1 MTKININDPTAW
13 QALDWSETVGPKIKS
28 DADVNRARGAWLKR
42 GDPEFSATMQSVA
55 EQRNQDLNYRTKQK
69 QGCQQRD
76 NSYQAEANARPE
88 TKTKIS
94 KSLAGR
100 KKTAEHE
107 AKVAASNRA
116 KPTDPNWKAALMAG
130 LAKRDRPFHA
140 GPYGVFPSLTA
151 AARHV
156 MEQGLLTNAV
166 KKFEKWKKTD
176 PSNYYFIER

>member
-1 MTKININDPTAW
+1 MNKQDQ
-13 QALDWSETVGPKIKS
+13 QALAELNEYLAGRTAETNRIS
-28 DADVNRARGAWLKR
+28 DRHYIAAHGRINNIQQQQNLKQ
-42 GDPEFSATMQSVA
+42 A
-55 EQRNQDLNYRTKQK
+55 
-69 QGCQQRD
+69 CQQRD
-76 NSYQAEANARPE
+76 NSYQAEVNARPE

-116 KPTDPNWKAALMAG
+116 KPTDPTWKAALMAG
-130 LAKRDRPFHA
+130 LARRDRPFHA

-156 MEQGLLTNAV
+156 KEQGLLTNAV

-176 PSNYYFIER
+176 PANYYFVET

>member
-1 MTKININDPTAW
+1 MNKQDK
-13 QALDWSETVGPKIKS
+13 QALAELTAYLASRTEDSNRVSDRHYIAAHTRISNETHRKQHQAACATKRDNTYQAQANAKSETK
-28 DADVNRARGAWLKR
+28 ARI
-42 GDPEFSATMQSVA
+42 S
-55 EQRNQDLNYRTKQK
+55 
-69 QGCQQRD
+69 
-76 NSYQAEANARPE
+76 QAM
-88 TKTKIS
+88 K
-94 KSLAGR
+94 GR
-100 KKTAEHE
+100 KKTTEHE

-116 KPTDPNWKAALMAG
+116 KPNDPNWRAALMAG

-176 PSNYYFIER
+176 PANYYFIER